1 MSEFTDEEKKRVN
14 YLRHMLFDRMDTLS
28 TPKAQNNNNDAITV
42 LEKMM
47 EECGIELRARADY
60 KS

>member
-1 MSEFTDEEKKRVN
+1 MIKFTPEEAKRAN
-14 YLRHMLFDRMDTLS
+14 YLRHLLFDRMDVLS

-47 EECGIELRARADY
+47 SECGIELTAR
-60 KS
+60 